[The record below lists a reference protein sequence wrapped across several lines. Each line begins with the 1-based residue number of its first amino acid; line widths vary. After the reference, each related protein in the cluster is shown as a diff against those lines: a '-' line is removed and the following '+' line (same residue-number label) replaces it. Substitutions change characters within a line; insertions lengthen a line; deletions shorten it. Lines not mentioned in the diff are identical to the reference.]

1 MLDSKKNIKHISFGM
16 VGFEQEEVEECYG
29 VILGVVSKNGSK
41 RKILE
46 FSRSSDSCQPE
57 SSSPSPSSSSSP
69 PPPPRHH
76 PILKKTRVT

>member
-1 MLDSKKNIKHISFGM
+1 M

-41 RKILE
+41 RKILD
-46 FSRSSDSCQPE
+46 FSRSNDAVMNSNDSCQPE
-57 SSSPSPSSSSSP
+57 SSSSSPPSSS
-69 PPPPRHH
+69 PRHH